1 MWQGTSFVGMIAPF
15 GTNKVPQGWLA
26 CNGATLNAVN
36 DPTFW
41 DLWLYLGT
49 AWGGSS
55 SSSFKI
61 PDLRGEFIRGWDAGR
76 GADSGRGLN
85 SHQGDAMRQLTGWIQ
100 SGSNST
106 GSGGCFWG
114 ARNGGGERQGYWNGV
129 RFWFAASRQVPT
141 AGEVRVRN
149 RALQFCIRY

>member
-15 GTNKVPQGWLA
+15 GTNKIPQGWLA

-55 SSSFKI
+55 SSSFKV

-76 GADSGRGLN
+76 GVDSGRGLN
-85 SHQGDAMRQLTGWIQ
+85 SHQGHMITNHRHTY
-100 SGSNST
+100 STTSNSLDNPHN
-106 GSGGCFWG
+106 FWG
-114 ARNGGGERQGYWNGV
+114 AAR
-129 RFWFAASRQVPT
+129 RFGHFVTWHTSYMADSGAPIG
-141 AGEVRVRN
+141 GEVRPRN